1 MLPEDEQF
9 MSRALELAEKGRGS
23 VEPNPMVGA
32 LLVRDGRVL
41 GSGWH
46 KHFGGPHG
54 EIEAINNARANNIA
68 TRGAT
73 LYVTLEPCC
82 HHGKT
87 PPCVEAIL
95 EAGISRV
102 VVAMEDP
109 NSKVRGG
116 GIAFLRQRGLEV
128 VVGPCEARAR
138 RLLAAYVKVCTTH
151 RPWVICKWAQTQQ
164 GLLALPPGHGRWISS
179 PESRQYVQG
188 IRARC
193 DGLCVG
199 VDTLLADDPLL
210 TNRTGEGGRP
220 ARLILDAKL
229 RIPQGGRLIKSIDLA
244 PVIVA
249 TTAAALAIRADRAEE
264 LRQAGVELLVLPPA
278 ENRGVC
284 LSTLLDELGRRS
296 WTHLVVEGG
305 AGVLES
311 FVLGGLADELFVFV
325 CPSPVV
331 AVRPN
336 LPRFDL
342 AEVSSAMSLGP
353 GRQKQFGPDMLHH
366 ILMSEDRA
374 ESPPDQGTSH

>member
-9 MSRALELAEKGRGS
+9 MSRALELAEKGRGL

-32 LLVRDGRVL
+32 ILTRNGQILTT
-41 GSGWH
+41 GWH
-46 KHFGGPHG
+46 KRFGGPHA

-82 HHGKT
+82 HYGKT

-109 NSKVRGG
+109 HPKVRGG

-128 VVGPCEARAR
+128 VVGLCEAQAR
-138 RLLAAYVKVCTTH
+138 RLLAPYVKVCTTH
-151 RPWVICKWAQTQQ
+151 QPWVVCKWAQTQQ
-164 GLLALPPGHGRWISS
+164 GLLALPPGYRRWISS

-188 IRARC
+188 LRARY

-199 VDTLLADDPLL
+199 IDTVLADDPLL
-210 TNRTGEGGRP
+210 TNRTGEGRSP
-220 ARLILDAKL
+220 ARLILDSKL
-229 RIPQGGRLIKSIDLA
+229 RLPQGCKVVKSIDLA

-249 TTAAALAIRADRAEE
+249 TTATALDVRADRAEK
-264 LRQAGVELLVLPPA
+264 LRQAGVELLVLPPG

-284 LSTLLDELGRRS
+284 LSALLDVLGRQS
-296 WTHLVVEGG
+296 WTNLMVEGG
-305 AGVLES
+305 ARVLES

-325 CPSPVV
+325 CPSPIV
-331 AVRPN
+331 AVRPH

-342 AEVSSAMSLGP
+342 AETSSALSLGP
-353 GRQKQFGPDMLHH
+353 ARQKQIGPDTLHH
-366 ILMSEDRA
+366 ILMSEGRTEPAPQQD
-374 ESPPDQGTSH
+374 TSH